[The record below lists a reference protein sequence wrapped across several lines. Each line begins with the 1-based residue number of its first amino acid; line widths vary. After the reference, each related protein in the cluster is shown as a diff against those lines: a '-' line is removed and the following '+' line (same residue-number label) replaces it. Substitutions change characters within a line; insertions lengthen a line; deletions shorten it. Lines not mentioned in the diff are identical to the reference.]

1 VKKTAH
7 VQSDELGMELLDG
20 TSASCWRYRAP
31 AAIASPAWK
40 QAESNHA
47 AGAHGSEQPILSG
60 HPHFR
65 KSCIGTDVLF
75 SFYQQKNAKGGPE
88 SKSRACGR
96 VKSSIYSFG
105 LQKKKIY
112 LLTTL
117 SIRKTY
123 SHFYLKKHIHISFDI
138 LRKQI
143 RLLGAISN
151 Y

>member
-1 VKKTAH
+1 
-7 VQSDELGMELLDG
+7 MELLDG

-105 LQKKKIY
+105 LEKKKKISTHY
-112 LLTTL
+112 SLDPKNIFTFL
-117 SIRKTY
+117 SQKTY
-123 SHFYLKKHIHISFDI
+123 SHFI
-138 LRKQI
+138 
-143 RLLGAISN
+143 
-151 Y
+151 